1 MPSPAAVRPSPP
13 ARPLRASIATGTD
26 GGVLAAFG
34 LAVGLAAD
42 DDADACAAEEVPRRG
57 STGAYFQGELVALG
71 LAVSS
76 ATTPA
81 VVLYIQGP
89 LVARSFAVGLPLMMP
104 YIST

>member
-1 MPSPAAVRPSPP
+1 MSWPYRCLFPS
-13 ARPLRASIATGTD
+13 
-26 GGVLAAFG
+26 
-34 LAVGLAAD
+34 
-42 DDADACAAEEVPRRG
+42 
-57 STGAYFQGELVALG
+57 ELVALG

-104 YIST
+104 TPALSRKYQVEASLGSCSKVRW